1 MLQKDALQKIARLIA
16 TNPSITVKQIAREM
30 GYSEEKSV
38 YYWLEKGR
46 YYGIKQ
52 FKKAVLTGEFQR
64 KPRDRSEI
72 KDRGFSLV
80 PEDLPVAR
88 GFTPDGKPLLVDVPS
103 HYSRNL
109 GESMYAWVVKG
120 TEYSPFLK
128 TDDVLVI
135 DPDAQVSDGD
145 LVLLVRDSRPEIR
158 WYYRGNLFVHPLN
171 PHDVLRDQSSPSG
184 KVSNIVRNL

>member
-1 MLQKDALQKIARLIA
+1 MLQKDALQKIAQLIA
-16 TNPSITVKQIAREM
+16 SNPSITVKQIAREM

-52 FKKAVLTGEFQR
+52 FKKAVLTGEYRR
-64 KPRDRSEI
+64 KPRDHHEV
-72 KDRGFSLV
+72 KDRGLSLV

-109 GESMYAWVVKG
+109 GESVYACVVKG
-120 TEYSPFLK
+120 TEYSPFLRP
-128 TDDVLVI
+128 DDMLVI
-135 DPDAQVSDGD
+135 DPDAQITDGD
-145 LVLLVRDSRPEIR
+145 LVLLVRESRPEFR
-158 WYYRGNLFVHPLN
+158 CYYAGNLFVHPIN
-171 PHDVLRDQSSPSG
+171 PHDVLRAQNGPSG
-184 KVSNIVRNL
+184 KVTNILRNL